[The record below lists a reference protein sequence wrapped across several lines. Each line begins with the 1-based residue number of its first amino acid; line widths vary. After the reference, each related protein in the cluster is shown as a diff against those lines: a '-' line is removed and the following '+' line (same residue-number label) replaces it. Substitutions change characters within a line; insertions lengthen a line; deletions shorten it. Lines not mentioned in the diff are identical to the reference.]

1 MFFVAFRILDD
12 PLITMGDGVASF
24 LEKADPTTKDMCLL
38 SIHDVRKKGYHPG
51 AKEWLNQ
58 RFKWKDVA
66 SKKRRITTLAM

>member
-38 SIHDVRKKGYHPG
+38 SIHDVRKNGST
-51 AKEWLNQ
+51 N
-58 RFKWKDVA
+58 A
-66 SKKRRITTLAM
+66 SSGKMWPARSAV